1 MSGRPFLTLSGTSFT
16 PDSPSQATQSND
28 SNVKTP
34 VAVILGS
41 LFGAALLVLLILG
54 SVFIIRKRRK
64 SKKSVFGNKIMIGDN
79 NRKQFNKNLL
89 GLLR

>member
-54 SVFIIRKRRK
+54 SVFIVCKRRK
-64 SKKSVFGNKIMIGDN
+64 SKKSGNKNRNLIGDN
-79 NRKQFNKNLL
+79 NLI
-89 GLLR
+89 